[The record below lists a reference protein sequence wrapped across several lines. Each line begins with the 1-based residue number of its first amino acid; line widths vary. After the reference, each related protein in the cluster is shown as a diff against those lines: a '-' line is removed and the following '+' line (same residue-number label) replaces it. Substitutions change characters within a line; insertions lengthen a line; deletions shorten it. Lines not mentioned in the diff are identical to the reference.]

1 MANTKN
7 AYLDLDDINDDFG
20 FTFATSDD
28 VLDETPE
35 YSSVQE
41 QVNDLK
47 QRLYAVNKIYMP
59 LLENLNKDPDKDF
72 IKWPGRKT
80 VLDKH
85 ITKLKAL
92 TNV

>member
-1 MANTKN
+1 MTTIKN
-7 AYLDLDDINDDFG
+7 AYLDLDDIDNDFG
-20 FTFATSDD
+20 FTFASSDD

-47 QRLYAVNKIYMP
+47 QRLYAINKIYMP

-72 IKWPGRKT
+72 IKWPGRKL
-80 VLDKH
+80 VLDKQ
-85 ITKLKAL
+85 IAKLKSL